1 MPNPAR
7 ATPLARRAPTP
18 GALARR
24 LRIALCAGA
33 ALVSAGATAL
43 DDNSQVPVLLYH
55 SRNVGPTCSPDDTDV
70 LAFERDVRILR
81 QRGYVLRPLL
91 EVVYWRLGIWRGD
104 QLPEKVAAITF
115 DDGFDRD
122 WQSGIPSRVRYPAYP
137 CADLPSVRGIA
148 EGDGN
153 IPVTFFV
160 IASRAVR
167 EGIQPDHMNDNWW
180 QSAARHYLFE
190 IGNHS
195 IDHDHQSVTHQL
207 VDDDIGATLPA
218 SGHADGRWRGEDNPL
233 RWTNHAAASLAV
245 EQSARA
251 IHSLTE
257 QWPVLFAHPMGTAS
271 PYLHN
276 VYFPQFQAQHGTL
289 AAFCTEDGTSERL
302 VRKSSDRW
310 CLPRLGHGVSWVT
323 GDDLNRLIDGW
334 ER

>member
-18 GALARR
+18 GAWVRL
-24 LRIALCAGA
+24 LRIALLAGA
-33 ALVSAGATAL
+33 ALVSVGATAL
-43 DDNSQVPVLLYH
+43 GDNSQVPVLLYH

-137 CADLPSVRGIA
+137 CPDLPSVREIA
-148 EGDGN
+148 EADGDA
-153 IPVTFFV
+153 PLTFFV
-160 IASRAVR
+160 IASRMVR
-167 EGIQPDHMNDNWW
+167 EGVQLDYMSDNWW
-180 QSAARHYLFE
+180 QSASRHYLFS

-195 IDHDHQSVTHQL
+195 MDHDHQSIKGQI
-207 VDDDIGATLPA
+207 VDADLQTTLPA
-218 SGHADGRWRGEDNPL
+218 SGHADGRWRGEDSSL
-233 RWTNHAAASLAV
+233 RWTNYAAGSIEV
-245 EQSARA
+245 EQAARA
-251 IHSLTE
+251 IYSRTE
-257 QWPVLFAHPMGTAS
+257 VWPVLFAYPMGTAS
-271 PYLHN
+271 PYLRN

-323 GDDLNRLIDGW
+323 GDDLIRLIDGW